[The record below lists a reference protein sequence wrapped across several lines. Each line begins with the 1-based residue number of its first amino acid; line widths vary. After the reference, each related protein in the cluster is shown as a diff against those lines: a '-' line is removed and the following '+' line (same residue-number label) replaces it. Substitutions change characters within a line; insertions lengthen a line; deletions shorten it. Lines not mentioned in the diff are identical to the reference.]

1 VKGALVHRHPNVES
15 KSKSS
20 LLKVMTSI
28 KRKVAYAVDNE
39 HKKDTDP
46 ESSKRN
52 PSKIR
57 FEHSIQMAKS
67 IDVPKERA
75 HTQLNIPTFHPPIEK

>member
-1 VKGALVHRHPNVES
+1 
-15 KSKSS
+15 
-20 LLKVMTSI
+20 MTSI

-39 HKKDTDP
+39 RKKDTDP

-57 FEHSIQMAKS
+57 FEHSIQMVKS

-75 HTQLNIPTFHPPIEK
+75 HIQMNIPTFHPPIEK

>member
-1 VKGALVHRHPNVES
+1 
-15 KSKSS
+15 
-20 LLKVMTSI
+20 MTSI
-28 KRKVAYAVDNE
+28 KKKVAYAVDNE
-39 HKKDTDP
+39 RKKDTDP

-52 PSKIR
+52 PSRIR
-57 FEHSIQMAKS
+57 FEHSIQMVKS